1 MNSPVESHEP
11 TPEFRAHLE
20 WQIETAL
27 RRETRLATPVTGARW
42 LGAALVVVAALATGG
57 VAGLAAGH
65 VQDARQRDRLIETVR
80 SEESVLQLR
89 LELAESEYQESRKR
103 FEAGTVGRESVLAAE
118 SQVLAMRKAI
128 ARIQLDIEE
137 IRATSAT
144 PRNDLD
150 APLVGGRDFVRDRLT
165 VDLQSAQQALSA
177 AEQAAEQATGRFK
190 VGVAPRAT
198 ELQAQ
203 EDVAQAR
210 ARIELLMANLDLRQ
224 RYLRGELK
232 ADALASMA
240 RRRELTLQL
249 QRGQR
254 ELELLRARL
263 DDLRRRLAIG
273 QASELEL
280 KQSEV
285 DLLERQVEIKR
296 IQQELDALSAVKR

>member
-27 RRETRLATPVTGARW
+27 RRETRLTAPVTGARW
-42 LGAALVVVAALATGG
+42 LGAALIVVAALATGG

-80 SEESVLQLR
+80 SEESVLRLR

-118 SQVLAMRKAI
+118 SQVQAMRKAL
-128 ARIQLDIEE
+128 ARIQVDIEE

-165 VDLQSAQQALSA
+165 LDLQSAQQALSA
-177 AEQAAEQATGRFK
+177 AEQTAAQAAERFK
-190 VGVAPRAT
+190 VGVAPRAI

-203 EDVAQAR
+203 EDLAQAR
-210 ARIELLMANLDLRQ
+210 ARIELLMATLDLRQ
-224 RYLRGELK
+224 RYLRGEVK

-249 QRGQR
+249 ERGQR
-254 ELELLRARL
+254 QLELLRTRL
-263 DDLRRRLAIG
+263 DDLRRQVAIG

-280 KQSEV
+280 KRSEV
-285 DLLERQVEIKR
+285 DLLERQVELKR